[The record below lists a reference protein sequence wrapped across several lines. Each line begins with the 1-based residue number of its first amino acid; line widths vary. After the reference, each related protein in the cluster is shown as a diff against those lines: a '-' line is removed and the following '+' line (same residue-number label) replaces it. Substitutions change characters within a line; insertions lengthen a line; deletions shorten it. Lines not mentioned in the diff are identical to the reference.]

1 MGHSSRPPRRRGK
14 RHKSLSVNAVGIFSR
29 RSQGFGAGLI
39 ALLAALGR
47 QADDVARFA
56 GRHADDL
63 GRVTFQQADDLGRA
77 TLSGS
82 DDLLRGADGV
92 VHPWVLPESRITEPQ
107 AVGSVNRHVAGAD
120 DRGSDVLWHI
130 ARETGEE
137 ALKMAIKYDKENE

>member
-1 MGHSSRPPRRRGK
+1 MRQSEDT
-14 RHKSLSVNAVGIFSR
+14 RHNVSVVG
-29 RSQGFGAGLI
+29 QGFGAGLI
-39 ALLAALGR
+39 TLLAALGR

-82 DDLLRGADGV
+82 DDLLRGADDV
-92 VHPWVLPESRITEPQ
+92 VHSWALPESRITEPR

-120 DRGSDVLWHI
+120 DRGGDVLWHI
-130 ARETGEE
+130 TRETGEK
-137 ALKMAIKYDKENE
+137 ALKLAIECDREKE